1 MAKITSLDDLP
12 VVIHVK
18 DLAEI
23 LSISLTSA
31 YCLVRSGQVR
41 TVRVGRR
48 YLIPKQSLLVY
59 LGK

>member
-31 YCLVRSGQVR
+31 YCLVRSGQVH

-59 LGK
+59 LEK

>member
-48 YLIPKQSLLVY
+48 
-59 LGK
+59 

>member
-31 YCLVRSGQVR
+31 YYLVRSGQVR

-59 LGK
+59 LEK

>member
-23 LSISLTSA
+23 LSISLASA

-59 LGK
+59 LEK

>member
-41 TVRVGRR
+41 TDRVGRR

-59 LGK
+59 LEK

>member
-1 MAKITSLDDLP
+1 MAKITSLDELP
-12 VVIHVK
+12 VIIHVK

-41 TVRVGRR
+41 TIRVGRR
-48 YLIPKQSLLVY
+48 YLIPKQSLLTY
-59 LGK
+59 LEK